1 MTAFLF
7 EPGEEMRLE
16 DVTVEDVLINGEGQ
30 SIPLPGS
37 ERPKELEGALPSHQP
52 PDMNAILW
60 SIARLALH
68 GIRVGGTFASSI
80 MLMALCGPGFA
91 GEVPAPKKLASVEG
105 ITEYQ
110 FDNGL
115 RVLLFPDASQ
125 SKVTVN
131 MTVLVGSR
139 QEGYGETGMAHLLE
153 HMVFKGTPNHP
164 HVPKALQDHGA
175 VFNGSTSSDRVNY
188 FETLAAT
195 DANLEFAI
203 DLEADRLVNSFIKKE
218 DLDSEMTVVRNE
230 FERGENSPQ
239 GVLME
244 RIEAVAYDWHNYGKP
259 TIGNR
264 SDIERVPIQN
274 LQAFYKKYYQ
284 PDNIVVIVAGKFDDT
299 KALASIAKH
308 FGVLPRPA
316 RKLDATWTEEPA
328 QDGERFVT
336 LRRVGDVSAI
346 GVAYHIPAG
355 AHEDN
360 AALQVLANIL
370 STQPSGRLYKELVET
385 KKASSAS
392 ASARREHDPGLFMTD
407 AEVSH
412 DGSIDQLRESLLAI
426 LENIGAQGVTPEE
439 VNRAKQQILRARERA
454 ATDTAQVGIALS
466 EWAAQGDWRLYFLFR
481 DRIEKVTPEAVKAA
495 AAKYLVRNNRTVG
508 VFIPTEKPE
517 RIAIPPTPDVVS
529 LVADYR
535 GRAAIAE
542 GEAFD
547 PTPEN
552 IEARVQRL
560 EIPDGIKV
568 TLLPKKS
575 RGEEVHLALTFR
587 YGNEENLRGLEPATG
602 FLSELML
609 RGTKKLSYQQLRD
622 ELDRLGATLAGAG
635 GGGRRGGGRRGGG
648 GGGGALGEV
657 SFSIQAKRET
667 LPDVLRLLQ
676 QVLRE
681 PALPRDEFEV
691 MKRERLAGLERIKT
705 EPAMLAPRLLQRQL
719 SPYSKDDVRY
729 TPTIE
734 ESIERL
740 KAASYEQVVQL
751 YRDYLGSQAG
761 ELTIVGDFDAN
772 ACLPIL
778 RDSVAGWKATKPYAR
793 IASPL
798 SSEVVASEHTINT
811 PDKANATFTAGLL
824 FPMRDDDPDYPALLM
839 GNYILG
845 GGTLSSRLG
854 NRIRQKEGLSY
865 GVTSGVNV
873 SSEDRRAGFTIS
885 AIVNPQNI
893 SRLQQCALEE
903 LDSLLHDG
911 VTADELDRAREGYLQ
926 ARKVG
931 RGNDAALAGT
941 LGSLRHLDRTMAW
954 ESDLEKQISS
964 LTPEQVKSAL
974 NHCINPKKLVVVTA
988 GDFQTQS
995 AGASAQGSLPAASPS
1010 RKE

>member
-1 MTAFLF
+1 
-7 EPGEEMRLE
+7 
-16 DVTVEDVLINGEGQ
+16 
-30 SIPLPGS
+30 
-37 ERPKELEGALPSHQP
+37 
-52 PDMNAILW
+52 MNAIVC
-60 SIARLALH
+60 SIAAPQLPGL
-68 GIRVGGTFASSI
+68 RVGRMLAASV
-80 MLMALCGPGFA
+80 MLLTLSGIGSAA
-91 GEVPAPKKLASVEG
+91 EVPAPKKIAAVEG
-105 ITEYQ
+105 ISEYQ
-110 FDNGL
+110 FENGL
-115 RVLLFPDASQ
+115 LVLLFPDSSQ
-125 SKVTVN
+125 SKVSVN

-175 VFNGSTSSDRVNY
+175 VFNGSTSLDRVNY

-195 DANLEFAI
+195 DENLEFAI

-284 PDNIVVIVAGKFDDT
+284 PDNIVLIVAGKFDEAR
-299 KALASIAKH
+299 ALAMVTKH
-308 FGVLPRPA
+308 FGALPRPA
-316 RKLDATWTEEPA
+316 RKLEATWTEEPA
-328 QDGERFVT
+328 QDGERLVT

-370 STQPSGRLYKELVET
+370 STRPSGRLYKALVET
-385 KKASSAS
+385 KKAASAS
-392 ASARREHDPGLFMTD
+392 AGARREHDPGLFMAD
-407 AEVSH
+407 AEVPRDNSL
-412 DGSIDQLRESLLAI
+412 DEVREILLST
-426 LENIGAQGVTPEE
+426 LENIGTQGVTAEE
-439 VNRAKQQILRARERA
+439 VNRARQQILKARERA

-466 EWAAQGDWRLYFLFR
+466 EWAAQGDWRLYFLSR
-481 DRIEKVTPEAVKAA
+481 DRIERVTPEAVKAA

-508 VFIPTEKPE
+508 VFIPTDKPE
-517 RIAIPPTPDVVS
+517 RIAVPPTPDIAA
-529 LVADYR
+529 LVTDYQ
-535 GRAAIAE
+535 GRAAISE
-542 GEAFD
+542 GEVFD

-552 IEARVQRL
+552 VEARAQRL
-560 EIPDGIKV
+560 EIPEGIKI

-575 RGEEVHLALTFR
+575 RGQEVHLTLTLR
-587 YGNEENLRGLEPATG
+587 YGNEENLKGVEPASG
-602 FLSELML
+602 FLAELML

-622 ELDRLGATLAGAG
+622 ELDRLGASLGAGAG

-648 GGGGALGEV
+648 GGGGGLGAV
-657 SFSIQAKRET
+657 SFSIQAKRDT
-667 LPDVLRLLQ
+667 LPDVLKLLQ

-681 PALPRDEFEV
+681 PALPADEFEV
-691 MKRERLAGLERIKT
+691 MKRERLSGLEQMKT
-705 EPAMLAPRLLQRQL
+705 EPAMLAPRLLQRTL
-719 SPYSKDDVRY
+719 SPYPKDDIRY

-740 KAASYEQVVQL
+740 KAATYAQVVRL

-761 ELTIVGDFDAN
+761 ELSIVGDFDRQ
-772 ACLPIL
+772 ACLPL
-778 RDSVAGWKATKPYAR
+778 LKDSLAGWKAAKPYAR

-798 SSEVVASEHTINT
+798 TAEVAGSQHQLNT

-824 FPMRDDDPDYPALLM
+824 FPLRDDDPDYPALLM
-839 GNYILG
+839 GNYIFG

-865 GVTSGVNV
+865 GVTSGLSV
-873 SSEDRRAGFTIS
+873 SSQDRRAGFTIS
-885 AIVNPQNI
+885 AIVNPKNI
-893 SRLQQCALEE
+893 GRLQQCALEE
-903 LDSLLHDG
+903 LDRLLRDG
-911 VTADELDRAREGYLQ
+911 VTGDELYQARDGYLQ
-926 ARKVG
+926 ALKVG
-931 RGNDAALAGT
+931 RGSDSALAGT
-941 LGSLRHLDRTMAW
+941 LANLRHLDRTMTW
-954 ESDLEKQISS
+954 ESDLEKKIAA

-974 NHCINPKKLVVVTA
+974 NRHIAPGKLVVVTA
-988 GDFQTQS
+988 GAFEAQS
-995 AGASAQGSLPAASPS
+995 ADASGQPSPPATSPT
-1010 RKE
+1010 RRD